1 MRKESLLE
9 CWVCEE
15 EVEKMLVEVNQ
26 IHPDYNCIKEETAT
40 HEPSPNSIELDKT
53 RLRWSCCSGGRVEE
67 CSCSEQHPLQTLL
80 LSLVHSHPSSADI
93 ILLTPDSTLL
103 D

>member
-53 RLRWSCCSGGRVEE
+53 RLRWSCCSGGWRSAAAV
-67 CSCSEQHPLQTLL
+67 SNTLCRL
-80 LSLVHSHPSSADI
+80 YFSLWC
-93 ILLTPDSTLL
+93 TPTHHQLI
-103 D
+103 

>member
-53 RLRWSCCSGGRVEE
+53 RLRWSCCSRGWRSAAAV
-67 CSCSEQHPLQTLL
+67 EQHPLQTLL
-80 LSLVHSHPSSADI
+80 LSTALPPI
-93 ILLTPDSTLL
+93 IS
-103 D
+103 